1 MEREMLK
8 DTIEKIRYGVR
19 QRRILSFLFAWLG
32 DLGIRIELFYIT
44 QEFPLGEMDRD
55 LKPKLEPIAA
65 GFLSLSEIEAVYTHA
80 GREHLNIEKRRN
92 LEDGCLCFGLKY
104 NNEIVAVAWCNLR
117 KCHEVYPF
125 PLKEDEVYLTGA
137 FTFKAYRGMNLA
149 PFIRKQL
156 SSQLREMGRT
166 KFYSLTDV
174 FNTPAI
180 KFKDKMKARPLK
192 IILSIT
198 LLDKYGRKFMIR
210 SPKHFVT
217 LL

>member
-1 MEREMLK
+1 MLRDAIGKVKSRARE
-8 DTIEKIRYGVR
+8 
-19 QRRILSFLFAWLG
+19 RRILSYLFGWLPMI
-32 DLGIRIELFYIT
+32 GIRIEPFYVT
-44 QEFPLGEMDRD
+44 QEFPLDESERN
-55 LKPKLEPIAA
+55 LKPKLEPIVA
-65 GFLSLSEIEAVYTHA
+65 GFLSPSEIEKIYTHP
-80 GREHLNIEKRRN
+80 ESQDLNIEKRRN

-104 NNEIVAVAWCNLR
+104 NNDIVTFAWCNLQ

-156 SSQLREMGRT
+156 SSQLSRMGRT

-180 KFKDKMKARPLK
+180 KFKSKLKAKPLK
-192 IILSIT
+192 IILSIK
-198 LLDKYGRKFMIR
+198 LFDKYAWRFMIK

-217 LL
+217 LI

>member
-1 MEREMLK
+1 
-8 DTIEKIRYGVR
+8 
-19 QRRILSFLFAWLG
+19 
-32 DLGIRIELFYIT
+32 
-44 QEFPLGEMDRD
+44 MDRD

-65 GFLSLSEIEAVYTHA
+65 GFLSLPEIEAVYTHA
-80 GREHLNIEKRRN
+80 GREHLNREKRKN
-92 LEDGCLCFGLKY
+92 LEEGCLCFGLKY
-104 NNEIVAVAWCNLR
+104 NNEVVTLAWCNLG

-149 PFIRKQL
+149 PLVRKQL
-156 SSQLREMGRT
+156 SSQLQEMGRT

-180 KFKDKMKARPLK
+180 KFKNKMKAKPLK
-192 IILSIT
+192 LILSIM
-198 LLDKYGRKFMIR
+198 LFDKYGWKLMVR